1 MARAALAGASRP
13 LTRRSKRL
21 MGEWR
26 LRGYPSFV
34 RRKGILSK
42 PSRNGLPARRLPTS
56 RKSWEGGRWGS
67 GGGGPFFRKVLPRPP
82 SQRLLTDGEAARRLF
97 RNAIAPNPPSSPQK
111 KRARMRCASGL
122 FSGFFPQ
129 STCHSPSL
137 LIQHRSRRFR
147 LAGRGGGYAQRWHQ
161 EIRGI
166 GKKGGHR
173 KQR

>member
-1 MARAALAGASRP
+1 M
-13 LTRRSKRL
+13 
-21 MGEWR
+21 
-26 LRGYPSFV
+26 RGWVNP
-34 RRKGILSK
+34 
-42 PSRNGLPARRLPTS
+42 
-56 RKSWEGGRWGS
+56 
-67 GGGGPFFRKVLPRPP
+67 GGGPFFRMALPRPP

-166 GKKGGHR
+166 GKKGGTPQTALKPSFPKINSPQQEKLPTPPYGKGWRRDVGHR
-173 KQR
+173 PGSARRPRRQANA